1 MRTFPE
7 DFAWGTATAAYQIE
21 GAVREDGRGQSIWD
35 TYVKQPGAILNGDNA
50 DIADDHYHRY
60 GEDAALMGWLGAP
73 YYRFS
78 IAWPRIVPEGSGK
91 VNPSGLDF
99 YKRLLDSLEENGV
112 KPWVTLYHWDLPQ
125 MLQDNGGWANR
136 DTAHH
141 FADYA
146 AAVHEALSD
155 RIADWTTLNEPFCSA
170 FYGYASGTQAPGIKN
185 PRQALAA
192 GHHLL
197 LGHGLAAS
205 RIRRQDPASRIGIT
219 LNLSPTLPASD
230 TPADHAA
237 ARRIDARKNRF
248 FLDPLFTGSYPE
260 DLREDVSS
268 LGFADVVRDEDMGL
282 ISAPLDFLGVNYYRR
297 FVVRAAS
304 AENDGGTAVVVDD
317 EAPSAGTA
325 ATPYVGCEDIEF
337 VPSGLPRSTMGWEVD
352 PEGLHQLLTRIPR
365 DYQVPALYITEN
377 GMALYDEPNSAGEI
391 DDHERI
397 KFMEAHLRAAHR
409 ALEDGVDLRGYF
421 AWSLLDNFEWSLG
434 LEKRFGLIHVD
445 YKSQTRTPKA
455 SAHWYKALVSTGELK
470 D

>member
-1 MRTFPE
+1 MRTFPK

-21 GAVREDGRGQSIWD
+21 GAVQEDGRGSSIWD
-35 TYVKQPGAILNGDNA
+35 TYVRQPGAILNGDNA

-91 VNPSGLDF
+91 LNQPGLDF
-99 YKRLLDSLEENGV
+99 YKRLLDSLEENDV

-125 MLQDNGGWANR
+125 TLQDRGGWANR
-136 DTAHH
+136 DTALR

-146 AAVHEALSD
+146 AAVHDALSD
-155 RIADWTTLNEPFCSA
+155 RISDWTTLNEPFCSA

-197 LGHGLAAS
+197 LGHGLAAA
-205 RIRRQDPASRIGIT
+205 RIRSQDPASQVGIT
-219 LNLSPTLPASD
+219 LNLSPTLPASES
-230 TPADHAA
+230 PADHAA

-248 FLDPLFTGSYPE
+248 FLDPLFKGSYPE
-260 DLREDVSS
+260 DMLEEVSH
-268 LGFADVVRDEDMGL
+268 LGFADVVQDGDL
-282 ISAPLDFLGVNYYRR
+282 NLVSAPLDFLGANYYRR

-304 AENDGGTAVVVDD
+304 AEDQGTPIVVDD
-317 EAPSAGTA
+317 EAPSAGTE
-325 ATPYVGCEDIEF
+325 ATPYVGCEDVEF

-352 PEGLHQLLTRIPR
+352 PEGLHQLLTRLPR
-365 DYQVPALYITEN
+365 DYQVPPLYITEN
-377 GMALYDEPNSAGEI
+377 GMALYDEPNDAGEI
-391 DDHERI
+391 DDQERI
-397 KFMEAHLRAAHR
+397 KFMQAHLRAAHQ

-445 YKSQTRTPKA
+445 YKSQARTPKA
-455 SAHWYKALVSTGELK
+455 SAHWYKALVLSGKLE